1 MLQGGLMNVK
11 ESNTITRCIE
21 NLRKDAYNTDL
32 FKDIFKAEL
41 IHHINAIDVEFI
53 PEQLGGFSIRINVD
67 RNACADSIPM
77 QHSECYMAG
86 IIKGYCNIL
95 NDMFKLYPRL
105 QYIEEDFQKI
115 CADNNISN
123 LINVIISG
131 SNEIIV
137 KI

>member
-1 MLQGGLMNVK
+1 MNVK

-32 FKDIFKAEL
+32 FKEIFKAEL
-41 IHHINAIDVEFI
+41 IHRINAIDVEFI

-95 NDMFKLYPRL
+95 NDMFRLYPKL

-115 CADNNISN
+115 YADNNISN

-131 SNEIIV
+131 NNTII
-137 KI
+137 IQI

>member
-1 MLQGGLMNVK
+1 MNVK

-32 FKDIFKAEL
+32 FKEIFKAEL
-41 IHHINAIDVEFI
+41 IHCINAIDVEFI

-95 NDMFKLYPRL
+95 NDMFRLYPKL

-115 CADNNISN
+115 YADNNISN

-131 SNEIIV
+131 NNTII
-137 KI
+137 IQI